1 MRINEGLCHNESA
14 CRVASV
20 LVLCCQNTVLISNKQ
35 SLSER
40 KHRAP
45 LELES
50 PVHNNDCLTLLLPK
64 SFSTFNVIGQRS
76 DSEGA

>member
-1 MRINEGLCHNESA
+1 MKDYVIMSLPA
-14 CRVASV
+14 V
-20 LVLCCQNTVLISNKQ
+20 LVPCCQNTVLISNKQ

-50 PVHNNDCLTLLLPK
+50 PVHNNDCLTLLPK
-64 SFSTFNVIGQRS
+64 SFSTFNVRGQRS